1 MIYFI
6 RLMAI
11 VVCLCASGE
20 VVARKVP
27 RGLDKALEKAWK
39 DRDVTLRGS
48 IHQNPMTYYEH
59 GDEMYYYAHARRYP
73 TLFRIAKDEP
83 VQIRYS

>member
-1 MIYFI
+1 MVYFI

-27 RGLDKALEKAWK
+27 RGLNKALEKALFEIDSFTGK
-39 DRDVTLRGS
+39 ENSNETETLVTVAN
-48 IHQNPMTYYEH
+48 HE
-59 GDEMYYYAHARRYP
+59 
-73 TLFRIAKDEP
+73 AKGL
-83 VQIRYS
+83 

>member
-20 VVARKVP
+20 VVAKVP
-27 RGLDKALEKAWK
+27 RGLDKALEKVWK
-39 DRDVTLRGS
+39 DRDVTLRGL
-48 IHQNPMTYYEH
+48 QLTPTAMTKPRVGCLSAWSAYKAFGRH
-59 GDEMYYYAHARRYP
+59 
-73 TLFRIAKDEP
+73 LF
-83 VQIRYS
+83 